1 MKPENAG
8 LIATTS
14 ARSGKIAH
22 ACRSLCCS
30 RWRLRSCY
38 ALDAIL
44 HRLLESRMK
53 PTRYF
58 IDYDP
63 DGTIALL
70 ARVRFD
76 EAGIHGEYWE
86 NGSWIEHAPVAD
98 VLSDPSYSE
107 EISSVKAHEIARS
120 LGWDIGSDSGR
131 SS

>member
-1 MKPENAG
+1 MSSTPHRDRLAPSSLPASGEEQGSEQGAELSG
-8 LIATTS
+8 S
-14 ARSGKIAH
+14 AA
-22 ACRSLCCS
+22 
-30 RWRLRSCY
+30 
-38 ALDAIL
+38 
-44 HRLLESRMK
+44 
-53 PTRYF
+53 
-58 IDYDP
+58 
-63 DGTIALL
+63 ALL

>member
-1 MKPENAG
+1 VFFPLAVAFSLHFGRNPAPTPRKP
-8 LIATTS
+8 
-14 ARSGKIAH
+14 
-22 ACRSLCCS
+22 
-30 RWRLRSCY
+30 
-38 ALDAIL
+38 
-44 HRLLESRMK
+44 MK